1 MGICSKIA
9 DHFYNHTE
17 YKEGSGSHLVV
28 SEIEK
33 LCKKGE
39 TEVTVEDLTFVVK
52 KAYPDRKGIEKRVL
66 PVVYWGNREKLVV
79 KRGDMIEIMGA

>member
-9 DHFYNHTE
+9 DDFYNHTE

-33 LCKKGE
+33 PCKKSE
-39 TEVTVEDLTFVVK
+39 TKITVEGLTFLVRK
-52 KAYPDRKGIEKRVL
+52 TYPARKGIEKKIL
-66 PVVYWGNREKLVV
+66 PVVY
-79 KRGDMIEIMGA
+79 